1 MRTAFLF
8 GAIFLLALVPV
19 SAGDQLVSRSPSPT
33 QADLD
38 WVEQRLGAARD
49 RLMPLRGR
57 EDRQFVAYRTSRD
70 QFMATAESHFAITFP
85 QGSESLEAVVTT
97 LVGGSIRNQ
106 LLKLHVA
113 DRDASLDTLL
123 FQVNAPRA
131 KFDAGCP
138 TLKIQADALLIVPI
152 DLLPVKRNF
161 IPMHPTV
168 HRIVLDL
175 NGTHLDAGFD
185 GPEKPLVRWAL
196 DTLEALNK
204 CTAA

>member
-1 MRTAFLF
+1 MRITIP
-8 GAIFLLALVPV
+8 GAIFLFALVPLTT
-19 SAGDQLVSRSPSPT
+19 AGRTLVPPVGQLE
-33 QADLD
+33 ADVD
-38 WVEQRLGAARD
+38 WVEQRLGAATD

-70 QFMATAESHFAITFP
+70 RFMNTAESHFAITFP
-85 QGSESLEAVVTT
+85 QGSESLEAILTT
-97 LVGGSIRNQ
+97 LVGGSIRGQ

-175 NGTHLDAGFD
+175 NGTHLVCRLLLAK
-185 GPEKPLVRWAL
+185 KPLVRWAL
-196 DTLEALNK
+196 DTLDALNK
-204 CTAA
+204 CKAA